1 MLPAF
6 EIFGSV
12 AGVSFLT
19 AMSYGALTEN
29 KRLLSLGICLF
40 SIIPITGEVY
50 LYLLSDHSIHLFFLL
65 IFWLQMMISLPT
77 KSSSKSSIYLSKKIR
92 LAILVF
98 NLLHGLLILSVLFNI
113 PLQFGFMHLVVALTM
128 LYTIVKTNQK

>member
-6 EIFGSV
+6 EIFGSF

-65 IFWLQMMISLPT
+65 IFLIQMMISLPIN
-77 KSSSKSSIYLSKKIR
+77 SSSKSSIYLSKKIR

-98 NLLHGLLILSVLFNI
+98 NLLHGFLILSVLFNV

>member
-19 AMSYGALTEN
+19 AMSYSALTEN

-40 SIIPITGEVY
+40 STIPITGEVY
-50 LYLLSDHSIHLFFLL
+50 LYLLSDHSIHLFFFTYFFDPDDDL
-65 IFWLQMMISLPT
+65 FAN
-77 KSSSKSSIYLSKKIR
+77 KIE
-92 LAILVF
+92 F
-98 NLLHGLLILSVLFNI
+98 
-113 PLQFGFMHLVVALTM
+113 
-128 LYTIVKTNQK
+128 

>member
-19 AMSYGALTEN
+19 VISYGALTEN

>member
-1 MLPAF
+1 MLTAF

-19 AMSYGALTEN
+19 VISYGALTEN

-65 IFWLQMMISLPT
+65 IFLIQMMISLPT

>member
-6 EIFGSV
+6 EIFGSF

-65 IFWLQMMISLPT
+65 IFLIQMMISLPIN
-77 KSSSKSSIYLSKKIR
+77 SSSKSSIYLSKKIR

-98 NLLHGLLILSVLFNI
+98 NLLHGFLILNVLFNV

>member
-1 MLPAF
+1 MLTAF

-19 AMSYGALTEN
+19 VISYGALTEN

-128 LYTIVKTNQK
+128 LYTIVKTSQK

>member
-1 MLPAF
+1 MLPTF
-6 EIFGSV
+6 EIFGSI

-19 AMSYGALTEN
+19 VISYGALTEN
-29 KRLLSLGICLF
+29 KKLLSLGVCLF

-65 IFWLQMMISLPT
+65 IFLIQMMVSLPIN
-77 KSSSKSSIYLSKKIR
+77 SSSKPTIYLSKKVR

-98 NLLHGLLILSVLFNI
+98 NLLHGFLILSVLFNI

-128 LYTIVKTNQK
+128 LYTIVKTTQK

>member
-1 MLPAF
+1 MLTAF

-19 AMSYGALTEN
+19 VISYGALTEN

>member
-1 MLPAF
+1 MLTAF

-19 AMSYGALTEN
+19 VISYGALTEN

-65 IFWLQMMISLPT
+65 IFLIQMMVSLPIN
-77 KSSSKSSIYLSKKIR
+77 SSSKPTIYLSKKVR

-98 NLLHGLLILSVLFNI
+98 NLLHGFLILSVLFNI